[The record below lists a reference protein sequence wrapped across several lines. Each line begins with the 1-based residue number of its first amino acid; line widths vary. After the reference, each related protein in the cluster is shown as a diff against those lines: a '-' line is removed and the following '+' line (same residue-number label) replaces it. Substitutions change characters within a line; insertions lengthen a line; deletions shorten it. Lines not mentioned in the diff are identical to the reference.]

1 VPLFHRKSDEEKRL
15 ESEAKQHQQEEASL
29 AEASLESLQHGGIPV
44 HAQRRLEELRARED
58 GFFTS
63 DLSVNEFLLARRSGL
78 RPLSQV
84 MGSSIYHVGWRYL
97 GRNIG
102 SGEIASVTEA
112 LNEARILAL
121 GRLLQEAASVGA
133 NIVVGVHLNRAGYD
147 WAADTIEFSAIG
159 TAMKLEHGG
168 SGDQP
173 SLTNL
178 SGQDF
183 WKLYENG
190 YWPVGLVGG
199 SSVYH
204 AVPSWGSWRATNTFF
219 GGLWNQELT
228 DFTQGLYTA
237 RHHAN
242 SRLQAECMRLSAA
255 GVVGVTIEQDT
266 EEYQVN
272 LGNDQERTDMI
283 VTFQTLGT
291 AIIPLRGHSGV
302 VNQVTQTLNLSS

>member
-1 VPLFHRKSDEEKRL
+1 MPLFHRKSDQEKHL
-15 ESEAKQHQQEEASL
+15 EDEAKQNLQQEASVAEASL
-29 AEASLESLQHGGIPV
+29 AALEGGGIPI
-44 HAQRRLEELRARED
+44 HAQRRLEELRTRTDA
-58 GFFTS
+58 FFTS
-63 DLSVNEFLLARRSGL
+63 DLSVNEFLLTRRVGL

-84 MGSSIYHVGWRYL
+84 MGSSVYHVGWRYL
-97 GRNIG
+97 GRSIG

-121 GRLLQEAASVGA
+121 GRLKLEARGVDADV
-133 NIVVGVHLNRAGYD
+133 VVGVHLNRGGYD
-147 WAADTIEFSAIG
+147 WASDMIEFSAIG
-159 TAMKLEHGG
+159 TAMKLERGT
-168 SGDQP
+168 SGDEP
-173 SLTNL
+173 ALTNL

-190 YWPVGLVGG
+190 FWPLGVVAG

-204 AVPSWGSWRATNTFF
+204 AVPSWGTWRATNTFY
-219 GGLWNQELT
+219 GGMWNQELT

-237 RHHAN
+237 RHHAS
-242 SRLQAECMRLSAA
+242 SRMHSEAMRLGCA

-266 EEYQVN
+266 EEYEVR

-291 AIIPLRGHSGV
+291 AIIPLRGHSGAIHP
-302 VNQVTQTLNLSS
+302 VTQSLNLSS

>member
-15 ESEAKQHQQEEASL
+15 EREAKQHQQEEASV

-44 HAQRRLEELRARED
+44 HAQRRLEELRTRDD

-63 DLSVNEFLLARRSGL
+63 DLSVNEFLLTRRSGL

-133 NIVVGVHLNRAGYD
+133 DIVVGVHLNRAGYD

-159 TAMKLEHGG
+159 TAMKLERGVA
-168 SGDQP
+168 GDQP

-291 AIIPLRGHSGV
+291 AIVPLRGHSGV
-302 VNQVTQTLNLSS
+302 VRQVTQTLNLSS

>member
-1 VPLFHRKSDEEKRL
+1 MPLFHRKSDEEKRL
-15 ESEAKQHQQEEASL
+15 EEEAKQHQQAEASVV
-29 AEASLESLQHGGIPV
+29 EASLEALQQGGIPV
-44 HAQRRLEELRARED
+44 HAQRRLEELRTRQD

-63 DLSVNEFLLARRSGL
+63 DLSVNEFLLTRRAGL

-97 GRNIG
+97 GRTLG
-102 SGEIASVTEA
+102 SGEIAAVTEA

-121 GRLLQEAASVGA
+121 GRLRQEAAGVGA
-133 NIVVGVHLNRAGYD
+133 DIVVGVHLNRGGYD
-147 WAADTIEFSAIG
+147 WAADMIEFSAIG
-159 TAMKLEHGG
+159 TAMKLDRSV
-168 SGDQP
+168 SGMQP
-173 SLTNL
+173 ALTNL

-183 WKLYENG
+183 WKLFENG
-190 YWPVGLVGG
+190 YWPVGVVGG

-237 RHHAN
+237 RHYAT
-242 SRLQAECMRLSAA
+242 SRLKAEAMSLSCA

-266 EEYQVN
+266 EEYEVN

-291 AIIPLRGHSGV
+291 AIVPLKGHSGV
-302 VNQVTQTLNLSS
+302 VDHVSQVLNLSS

>member
-1 VPLFHRKSDEEKRL
+1 MPLFHRKTDDEKRQ
-15 ESEAKQHQQEEASL
+15 EQETKQHQQEETSV
-29 AEASLESLQHGGIPV
+29 AEASLGALQQGGIPI
-44 HAQRRLEELRARED
+44 HAQRRLEELRTRED

-63 DLSVNEFLLARRSGL
+63 DLSVNEFLLSRKAGL

-97 GRNIG
+97 GRNLS

-121 GRLLQEAASVGA
+121 GRLSEEATHVGA
-133 NIVVGVHLNRAGYD
+133 DIVVGVHLNRAGYD
-147 WAADTIEFSAIG
+147 WAADMIEFSAIG
-159 TAMKLEHGG
+159 TAMKFERNV

-173 SLTNL
+173 AVTNL

-183 WKLYENG
+183 WKLYQNG
-190 YWPVGLVGG
+190 YWPVGVVGG
-199 SSVYH
+199 SCVYH
-204 AVPSWGSWRATNTFF
+204 SIPSWGTRRATSTFF

-237 RHHAN
+237 RHRATSRMHAEA
-242 SRLQAECMRLSAA
+242 SRLSAA
-255 GVVGVTIEQDT
+255 GIVGMEIDQET
-266 EEYQVN
+266 EEYEVN

-291 AIIPLRGHSGV
+291 AIVPLRGHSGV
-302 VNQVTQTLNLSS
+302 PYQATQSLNLSS